1 MKEDQWFAVAPLSG
15 KIFIPHQSCSSDRT
29 KGTDPW
35 SNIPGESQKPLLKL
49 MNEWCVDFP
58 LWTSEHYPA
67 QPENFPELSAS
78 MITNLQEWA
87 ALYNSA
93 DPDSNTGWLTYV
105 VSKDPS
111 RYLAP
116 AELHKLLRY
125 EELRDSLLKRL
136 TDKLGDR
143 YRIECI
149 D

>member
-1 MKEDQWFAVAPLSG
+1 MKENQWFAVAPLSG
-15 KIFIPHQSCSSDRT
+15 KIFTPPRRCVSDRAKDT
-29 KGTDPW
+29 EPY
-35 SNIPGESQKPLLKL
+35 SNIPEDNQKPLLKL
-49 MNEWCVDFP
+49 MNEWGVDFP

-67 QPENFPELSAS
+67 QPENFPELSAN
-78 MITNLQEWA
+78 MITDLQEWA

-93 DPDSNTGWLTYV
+93 DPDSNTSWLTYV
-105 VSKDPS
+105 GSIDSS

-136 TDKLGDR
+136 TDKLGNR